1 MTDQVLNV
9 FKVALLAL
17 VYLFFAR
24 VLWAVWSEVRTP
36 VVADGSRVR
45 RQRNRSTFKRARTP
59 RGTASFV
66 VMEPR
71 DLRGKRFILSGILT
85 IGRAEENEICVTDDT
100 FASQHHAR
108 IEKRD
113 DTVWVVDLASTNGT
127 FVNGQRVTKDK
138 SMRKSDRL
146 QVGSTVLEMH

>member
-36 VVADGSRVR
+36 VVADGSRFR
-45 RQRNRSTFKRARTP
+45 RERKIGLTKRQRAP
-59 RGTASFV
+59 RGAVSFV

-71 DLRGKRFILSGILT
+71 DLRGQRFVLSSTLS
-85 IGRAEENEICVTDDT
+85 IGRSEENEICVNEDT

-113 DTVWVVDLASTNGT
+113 DAVWVVDLASTNGT
-127 FVNGQRVTKDK
+127 FVNGQRVTTDK

>member
-17 VYLFFAR
+17 VYLFFPR

-36 VVADGSRVR
+36 VAVDGARVR
-45 RQRNRSTFKRARTP
+45 RDRGSGKTKRHRVP
-59 RGTASFV
+59 RGAASFV

-71 DLRGKRFILSGILT
+71 DLRGQRFVLSNTLGV
-85 IGRAEENEICVTDDT
+85 GRAEDNDICVNADT
-100 FASQHHAR
+100 FASQQHAR
-108 IEKRD
+108 IEMRAD
-113 DTVWVVDLASTNGT
+113 AIWVVDLGSTNGT
-127 FVNGQRVTKDK
+127 FVNGQRVTTDK
-138 SMRKSDRL
+138 SMRKGDRL

>member
-9 FKVALLAL
+9 LKVALLAL

-36 VVADGSRVR
+36 VVADGLRVR
-45 RQRNRSTFKRARTP
+45 RERNSGITKRQRAP
-59 RGTASFV
+59 RGATSFV

-71 DLRGKRFILSGILT
+71 DLRGQRFVLSSTLG
-85 IGRAEENEICVTDDT
+85 IGRSEENDICVNDDT
-100 FASQHHAR
+100 FASQNHAR
-108 IEKRD
+108 IEMRAD
-113 DTVWVVDLASTNGT
+113 AIWVVDLGSTNGT
-127 FVNGQRVTKDK
+127 FVNGQRVTTDK